1 MTRRIA
7 VTFSAIAGT
16 AAGLGRAGAH
26 SLIADRPDGVAGGRG
41 LGFNGGELMASALG
55 GCFWNDLHYVAEA
68 EGVAIRVDE
77 VEAEIELAGNPPRIV
92 RAFVHATLS
101 GADGP
106 VLDRIFEA
114 ASADS
119 TIAQSLMAAFPV
131 KFERKGS
138 EQ

>member
-1 MTRRIA
+1 MTKRIS
-7 VTFSAIAGT
+7 VTFSAISGT
-16 AAGLGRAGAH
+16 AAGLGRAG
-26 SLIADRPDGVAGGRG
+26 SQTVVADRPGGIAGGQG

-77 VEAEIELAGNPPRIV
+77 IEAEVELAGNPPRIA

-101 GADGP
+101 GADER

-114 ASADS
+114 ATADS
-119 TIAQSLMAAFPV
+119 TIAQSVMAAFPV
-131 KFERKGS
+131 KFERKGQS
-138 EQ
+138 S